1 MSLPSAQP
9 AEPLF
14 GFVLRLLNLAM
25 VAFTKRDWRGQ
36 EHIPRSGG
44 VLIAANHISNAD
56 PLVLAH
62 FVGYSGRWPRYL
74 AKSGLFKLPLIG
86 RTLTALGQI
95 PVQRGTVAAR
105 QAVAAAEA
113 AIRSGEAV
121 LVYPEGT
128 ITTDPELWPMAG
140 RSGVVRIALS
150 TGCPIVPVGQ
160 WGAEEI
166 MRGKQIQLPR
176 LLPRKTVRLSA
187 GPPVSLADLQNRPL
201 NAKLLAEG
209 TARVMAAITAEL
221 VKLRGE
227 RANSEGNPG

>member
-1 MSLPSAQP
+1 MSLPSTKP

-14 GFVLRLLNLAM
+14 GFLMRSLNVVM
-25 VAFTKRDWRGQ
+25 VVFTRRDWRGQ
-36 EHIPRSGG
+36 EHIPRDGG
-44 VLIAANHISNAD
+44 VLIAANHISNVD

-62 FVGYSGRWPRYL
+62 FVGYSGRRPRYL
-74 AKSGLFKLPLIG
+74 AKSGLFRVPLVG
-86 RTLTALGQI
+86 QALAALGQI

-105 QAVAAAEA
+105 QAVTAAEA

-121 LVYPEGT
+121 IVYPEGT
-128 ITTDPELWPMAG
+128 ITADPELWPMAG
-140 RSGVVRIALS
+140 HSGVVRIALS
-150 TGCPIVPVGQ
+150 TGCPVVPVGQ

-187 GPPVSLADLQNRPL
+187 GPPVMLADLQNRPFS
-201 NAKLLAEG
+201 AELLAEG